1 VIDLRHE
8 LEQELDGVSRPDLWA
23 EIESRAAAPERV
35 GIAPLQVPST
45 RRRDRVVA
53 VAIALVLVAAVVA
66 FWATGALRRDRD
78 RVPATEPT
86 GRIVFL
92 QEAPEAGTSGA
103 SGGFHPEYQLFAMN
117 VDGTE
122 VMQLTDLSA
131 AFPAGIEGPEWAP
144 DGSRI
149 AFDGEADDGHTHI
162 FAVNA
167 DGTGLTQI
175 TSGDGDEIDATWSP
189 DGTQLAVE
197 RQRSPSE
204 PTGIAIV
211 DVATGELRMITEN
224 PIDGYDAF
232 PAWSPDGTRI
242 AFARSPGDQ
251 QYPWSAVFVV
261 DVDGRGMQRVT
272 PRGLNAYRPAWSP
285 DGTQIIFN
293 SNDTPERIQDAEIYI
308 VASDG
313 SGLRRL
319 THEEN
324 ASAFRPTWS
333 PDGEWILFTRFA
345 FPGQL
350 TKSFD
355 IYVMRPD
362 GTDLRPVTS
371 TPDVA
376 ENAGDWRP

>member
-35 GIAPLQVPST
+35 GIAPLQVPPT

-53 VAIALVLVAAVVA
+53 VVIALVLVAAVVA

-103 SGGFHPEYQLFAMN
+103 SGGFHPQYQLFAMN

-122 VMQLTDLSA
+122 VVQLTDLSA
-131 AFPAGIEGPEWAP
+131 AFPAGIEGPEWSP

-285 DGTQIIFN
+285 DGTPIIFN

>member
-1 VIDLRHE
+1 MIDLRHE

-35 GIAPLQVPST
+35 GIAPLQVPPT

-53 VAIALVLVAAVVA
+53 VVIALVLVAAVVA

-103 SGGFHPEYQLFAMN
+103 SGGFHPQYQLFAMN

-122 VMQLTDLSA
+122 VVQLTDLSA
-131 AFPAGIEGPEWAP
+131 AFPAGIEGPEWSP

-149 AFDGEADDGHTHI
+149 AFDGEADDGHAHI